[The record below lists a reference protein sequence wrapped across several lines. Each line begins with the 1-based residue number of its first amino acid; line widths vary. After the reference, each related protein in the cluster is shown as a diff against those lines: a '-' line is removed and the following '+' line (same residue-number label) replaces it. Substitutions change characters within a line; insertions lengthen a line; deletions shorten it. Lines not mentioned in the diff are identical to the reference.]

1 MEIIMETTIIMLLI
15 IVFGFMVKDIQ
26 SIKEHERLNR
36 EIYKELNKK
45 MKEPKRRKRQVKK
58 PLLVADLISKE

>member
-1 MEIIMETTIIMLLI
+1 METTIIMFLI
-15 IVFGFMVKDIQ
+15 IVFGLMVLDIQ

-45 MKEPKRRKRQVKK
+45 MEEPKRRKRQVKK